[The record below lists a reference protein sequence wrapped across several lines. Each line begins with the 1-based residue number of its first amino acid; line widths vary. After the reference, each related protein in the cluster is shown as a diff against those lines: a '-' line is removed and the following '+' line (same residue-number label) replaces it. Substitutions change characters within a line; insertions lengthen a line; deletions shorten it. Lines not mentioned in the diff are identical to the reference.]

1 MNISKIIIKT
11 FLFSFWCFCATVM
24 WGGSVE
30 VKGLANID
38 FGAYP
43 ANEKK
48 TAVFVLKNRG
58 DSSLNIIMIRK
69 TCACSEV
76 KTSKNKLE
84 GDEEATIEIT
94 VLPESIA
101 GLYSKN
107 IYVETDDPK
116 NRFTALT
123 VSGKAV
129 PLFTVKPSEK
139 LYAGMLVPGQIW
151 KTSLLIETD
160 EKTLQLGEIK
170 IEGYPLKAI
179 FKKLVPGKY
188 ELDIELKAE
197 KIGMINSIVR
207 IPVSKPAGWKAR
219 EIVIFGKVGK

>member
-1 MNISKIIIKT
+1 MRMRLFI
-11 FLFSFWCFCATVM
+11 FLFFCSITVRS
-24 WGGSVE
+24 GSVE
-30 VKGLANID
+30 VQGPANID
-38 FGAYP
+38 FGTYS
-43 ANEKK
+43 ANERK
-48 TAVFVLKNRG
+48 TAVFILKNKG
-58 DSSLNIIMIRK
+58 ESPLNIVMIRK

-84 GDEEATIEIT
+84 PEEETKIEIA

-123 VSGKAV
+123 VSGKAL

-139 LYAGMLVPGQIW
+139 LYAGMLALGQIW
-151 KTSLLIETD
+151 KTSLLLESSGNAF
-160 EKTLQLGEIK
+160 EFGK
-170 IEGYPLKAI
+170 IQVEGYPAKAEL
-179 FKKLVPGKY
+179 KKLGPGKFGI
-188 ELDIELKAE
+188 DVELKAE
-197 KIGMINSIVR
+197 KAGMVNAIVR
-207 IPVSKPAGWKAR
+207 IPVLKPAGWKAR